1 MAKRRG
7 RRVGIAVPAALAGV
21 RRIAILRAGRGRHN
35 GTVVMAEGRRC
46 LGVAV
51 TAAGAGIGR
60 LAGLGAGRRADGC
73 RIVVAGRGQ
82 HLGITVAAARAG
94 IARRAIFR
102 AAGGGDLCRVV
113 VAEGRGLV
121 RSVAFTAARAGIGR
135 IAAAPA
141 GGCGHN
147 RVIIMA
153 EGGNG
158 LGVAV
163 TACGTGV
170 GDAARFGAGR
180 SRLGGH
186 LIVVDVILLDVDDIA
201 RAADDI
207 VRRTRAGAGKGQLGR
222 GGRAGRHSAGGRGA
236 REVRAVIA
244 APGDLRQLPPVIARR
259 RQNNLNIAE
268 ALNRIGHGVGG
279 RDGSGA
285 AARIG
290 ADGRPVRAVGG
301 DLYVRVRAVVAVR
314 GGGNLHR
321 IEAHLRAEI
330 HAGIHAARL
339 AAGRPVVGGGI
350 AVDELIG
357 RAVIAAVRIP
367 ADRRGSARCVG
378 DGGARP
384 GDGAEVRG
392 GDGGIA
398 RLRDRLLA
406 VKRIDPGRLTDLQ
419 ADILARKQLAVAL
432 AAAGAGVDRV
442 AVVIRGGIVV
452 AERGDRLGVALAA
465 VGAGIGDAARLRA
478 GRGLRGGLLIVVHLR
493 GGIGV
498 DAAIGVE
505 AAGDN
510 GGIQPGGVAAVH
522 RKAHCAQR
530 QADLRRLLRLRLCAG
545 VVAPHAEHAADDR
558 GRAQRRAADLI
569 VVPVGCIGI
578 AAVEVV
584 ILAEDIVKVAGGV
597 DDAEAVA
604 REVRRRARRI
614 AAPAARPVAHDD
626 VLIKGIGRG
635 TDGGA
640 RPVGKLDAVVEG
652 DGRHARAL
660 HHRGELVDVLDE
672 VAVFAA
678 ALQAAKAHG
687 AAGIA
692 VIGVLIGAEVEIFAA
707 LGGEVVD
714 VLLNERLREGDRR
727 AVCHVDRPR
736 RAVIAAGR
744 PGERRGRL
752 QNGVHVAGAVEQRD
766 DLDPGG
772 IGGGEDF
779 VHLALRPLA
788 ARGGGIGGV
797 ARVYRRGD
805 IRRRVGGAVHR
816 DGHIIEQKAHA
827 VVSDGEHDVRIAVR
841 LRLIDER
848 FDPVGGEILS
858 SAVEHGD
865 LHIIAAAGRER
876 RRREHAQQHA
886 DREQNRA

>member
-94 IARRAIFR
+94 IVRRAIFR

-163 TACGTGV
+163 TACGAGV

-180 SRLGGH
+180 SRPGGH

-207 VRRTRAGAGKGQLGR
+207 VRRTHAGAGKGQLGR
-222 GGRAGRHSAGGRGA
+222 GGRTGRHSAGGRGA

-290 ADGRPVRAVGG
+290 ADARPVRAVGG

-321 IEAHLRAEI
+321 VEAHLRAEI

-510 GGIQPGGVAAVH
+510 GGIQRGGVAAVH

-530 QADLRRLLRLRLCAG
+530 QADLRRLLRLRLRAG
-545 VVAPHAEHAADDR
+545 VVAPHAEHAADD
-558 GRAQRRAADLI
+558 
-569 VVPVGCIGI
+569 
-578 AAVEVV
+578 
-584 ILAEDIVKVAGGV
+584 
-597 DDAEAVA
+597 
-604 REVRRRARRI
+604 
-614 AAPAARPVAHDD
+614 
-626 VLIKGIGRG
+626 
-635 TDGGA
+635 
-640 RPVGKLDAVVEG
+640 
-652 DGRHARAL
+652 
-660 HHRGELVDVLDE
+660 
-672 VAVFAA
+672 
-678 ALQAAKAHG
+678 
-687 AAGIA
+687 
-692 VIGVLIGAEVEIFAA
+692 
-707 LGGEVVD
+707 
-714 VLLNERLREGDRR
+714 
-727 AVCHVDRPR
+727 
-736 RAVIAAGR
+736 
-744 PGERRGRL
+744 
-752 QNGVHVAGAVEQRD
+752 
-766 DLDPGG
+766 
-772 IGGGEDF
+772 
-779 VHLALRPLA
+779 
-788 ARGGGIGGV
+788 
-797 ARVYRRGD
+797 
-805 IRRRVGGAVHR
+805 
-816 DGHIIEQKAHA
+816 
-827 VVSDGEHDVRIAVR
+827 
-841 LRLIDER
+841 
-848 FDPVGGEILS
+848 
-858 SAVEHGD
+858 
-865 LHIIAAAGRER
+865 
-876 RRREHAQQHA
+876 
-886 DREQNRA
+886 